1 MEVMTLLKYNI
12 IPKPAQYQTYDGS
25 YCVSSATQVL
35 SVPEFVSAA
44 NYLTAFLKTNPD
56 PKEGAIHIKKV
67 GGMQP
72 ESYTLK
78 VSPQDIMITA
88 SDEAGAFY
96 GVVTLKMILMQAEKR
111 SGKAIVR
118 ALYIEDRPHYDY
130 RGLQLDESRHF
141 FGTEIVKQVLDNMA
155 MLKLNTFH
163 WHLTDDQGF
172 RIESKEFP
180 LLNEIGARRKYAG
193 LKGCTLEHR
202 GGEYYHYYTQEEI
215 KDIVAYASKLHIEVI
230 PEIDVPGHTLSI
242 LAAYPELS
250 CNETPVEVFCQNG
263 ITKEILC
270 AGKPEV
276 YAFLDKLLGEM
287 CALFPGRYFHIGGD
301 EAADGH
307 KNWAK
312 CPKCQKVMQEEGLSN
327 EKELQGY
334 FMSRVNDILKKY
346 GKTTMAWNDCIND
359 SFDESIVCQYWIAHN
374 LKAVREQAY
383 KRDLIMSPV
392 SHFYFD
398 IKHAKISLKKVY
410 SFNENKAGFG
420 KPGQRIRGVECEHWS
435 EWIDSKEALEF
446 SMYPRVAAFA
456 EVAWTELP
464 NRDYKDFLQR
474 LEWYKS
480 FLKNQDIH
488 YSRVTGRMWSAR
500 QRQHFSLG
508 ADGNEFKRSEE
519 LRLLEK

>member
-1 MEVMTLLKYNI
+1 MLKYNI
-12 IPKPAQYQTYDGS
+12 IPKPTQYQTYDGS
-25 YCVSSATQVL
+25 YSVSSATQVL
-35 SVPEFVSAA
+35 AVPEFVSAA
-44 NYLTAFLKTNPD
+44 NFLTAFLKTNPD

-67 GGMQP
+67 AGMQP

-111 SGKAIVR
+111 EDKAIVH
-118 ALYIEDRPHYDY
+118 ALYIEDKPLYNY
-130 RGLQLDESRHF
+130 RGLQMDESRHF

-172 RIESKEFP
+172 RIESKVFP

-193 LKGCTLEHR
+193 LKGCTLKNR
-202 GGEYYHYYTQEEI
+202 GGEYFHYYTQEEI
-215 KDIVAYASKLHIEVI
+215 KEIVAYAQKLHIEVI
-230 PEIDVPGHTLSI
+230 PEIDVPGHTLSV
-242 LAAYPELS
+242 LAGYPELS
-250 CNETPVEVFCQNG
+250 CNGNSVEVFCENG
-263 ITKEILC
+263 ITKDILC

-276 YAFLDKLLGEM
+276 YDFLDKLLAEL
-287 CALFPGRYFHIGGD
+287 CPLFPGRYFHIGGD

-307 KNWAK
+307 KIWDK
-312 CPKCQKVMQEEGLSN
+312 CPKCQKVMQEQGLSN
-327 EKELQGY
+327 AKELQGY
-334 FMSRVNDILKKY
+334 FMSRVNEMLKKY

-359 SFDESIVCQYWIAHN
+359 SFDESIVCQYWSGHN

-383 KRDLIMSPV
+383 KRDLILSPV
-392 SHFYFD
+392 QYFYFD

-410 SFNENKAGFG
+410 SFNEKKAGFG

-435 EWIDSKEALEF
+435 EWLDSKEALEF

-456 EVAWTELP
+456 EVAWTELS
-464 NRDYKDFLQR
+464 NRNYKDFLQR
-474 LEWYKS
+474 LEWYKN
-480 FLKNQDIH
+480 FLKKQDIH
-488 YSRVTGRMWSAR
+488 YSRVTKKMWSAR
-500 QRQHFSLG
+500 QAQHFSLG
-508 ADGNEFKRSEE
+508 VDGNEFKRSEE